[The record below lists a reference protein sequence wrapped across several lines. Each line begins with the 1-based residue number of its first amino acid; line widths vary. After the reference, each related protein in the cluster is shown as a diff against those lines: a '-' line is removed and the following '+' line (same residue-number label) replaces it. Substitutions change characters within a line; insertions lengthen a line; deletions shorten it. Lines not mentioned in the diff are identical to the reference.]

1 MLKLRSDLEQAD
13 KTSLQSFDFD
23 IRSLD
28 WKLFLENYLLGIRH
42 FLLKNKPE
50 TLESSR
56 KRLKL
61 MKFLHYFVQFF
72 FGFIFFYVLSRQLL
86 TPVWCWYSLYSNV
99 YLCIKRF
106 RWFFLLLKINPLKL
120 SEYNWLL
127 LFFCYIWYIR
137 NILLH

>member
-23 IRSLD
+23 IQSLD

-72 FGFIFFYVLSRQLL
+72 LGFIFFYVLSRQLL
-86 TPVWCWYSLYSNV
+86 TPV
-99 YLCIKRF
+99 
-106 RWFFLLLKINPLKL
+106 
-120 SEYNWLL
+120 
-127 LFFCYIWYIR
+127 
-137 NILLH
+137 